1 MKKYSGYTL
10 TQRSKVLSQLNSLGI
25 PPLFE
30 RVVLEH
36 ITFKFPDSLQAPRVT
51 KVEVFGW
58 ASDSRIQAL
67 VVKVDSQP
75 LRLDGRPYH
84 ITYSLEAS
92 ARPVES
98 NDMLL
103 SKISQGGIIEI
114 EPFVIEVKE
123 F

>member
-10 TQRSKVLSQLNSLGI
+10 TERNKVLAQLNSLGI

-36 ITFKFPDSLQAPRVT
+36 ITFKFPDDLQAPRAT

-58 ASDSRIQAL
+58 ASDARVQAL

-75 LRLDGRPYH
+75 FRLDGRSYH
-84 ITYSLEAS
+84 ITYSLGPQ
-92 ARPVES
+92 ARPVDS
-98 NDMLL
+98 NDML
-103 SKISQGGIIEI
+103 SFKISQGGIDRKS
-114 EPFVIEVKE
+114 VV
-123 F
+123 